1 MQQRKPVT
9 AALAALILISF
20 TLPATAQAARDTH
33 QSAVRDTHFSQNTDQ
48 KEHDKYE
55 TSGVLG
61 GMALGALAGGPV
73 GAIASAAFG
82 GWLGNKLHAAKIS
95 DERLTELELNQEQ
108 LLSLQEKNRL
118 LEQYLLALNQQ
129 LDQRNLLASTNY
141 TATATQDC
149 CKDSE
154 LTLHFRTNSAKIES
168 HYLAALKEFAKLAES
183 ASGAAVEI
191 SGYTDRRGE
200 NANNLALSQQRVQQV
215 ESTLR
220 ELGLRKA
227 KYLTAALGEKQP
239 LSPED
244 SFESN
249 FYDRRVQLRLVNQ
262 NAELLT
268 HTQP

>member
-1 MQQRKPVT
+1 MQPGKPVT
-9 AALAALILISF
+9 AALTALILLSY
-20 TLPATAQAARDTH
+20 TLPATAQAARDIHQTTGGTH
-33 QSAVRDTHFSQNTDQ
+33 VSRDAD
-48 KEHDKYE
+48 KKDHDKYE

-61 GMALGALAGGPV
+61 GIALGALTGGPA
-73 GAIASAAFG
+73 GAIVSAAIG
-82 GWLGNKLHAAKIS
+82 GWFGNKLHDAKIS
-95 DERLTELELNQEQ
+95 DERLAELELSQEQ
-108 LLSLQEKNRL
+108 LLSLQEKNRQ
-118 LEQYLLALNQQ
+118 LEQDLLALNQQ
-129 LDQRNLLASTNY
+129 LDQRNLLASANY
-141 TATATQDC
+141 TSVAMQAC

-154 LTLHFRTNSAKIES
+154 LTLHFRTNSAQIES
-168 HYLAALKEFAKLAES
+168 HYLPALKEFAKLAES
-183 ASGAAVEI
+183 APGAAVEI

-200 NANNLALSQQRVQQV
+200 NSNNLALSQQRVQQV

-239 LSPED
+239 LSSED
-244 SFESN
+244 NFESN